1 MKFINQLGIFLV
13 LAICWSGFV
22 CANVDDAETGPKAV
36 VEKAANDVISTLD
49 NERDSIRNDPDKV
62 YSLVNELILPHFDF
76 DKMSYFVLGKAWKT
90 ASEQQKLD
98 FQNEFKQLLINTYTT
113 ALLEFS
119 TEEKI
124 LYKDVKVSP
133 KNNNVAI
140 VPTEIRQKGT
150 APIGVTYRMY
160 RTEGQWRIYD
170 VIIDGVSLVTNYR
183 ANFAGEVRSNG
194 LDGLISSLNEHNRPK
209 DVVTIQPAASKTN

>member
-1 MKFINQLGIFLV
+1 MKFINQLGTFLV

-22 CANVDDAETGPKAV
+22 YASVEDTKSGPKAV

-49 NERDSIRNDPDKV
+49 TEGESIRNDPDKV

-76 DKMSYFVLGKAWKT
+76 DKMSYFVLGKVWKT

-119 TEEKI
+119 SEEKI
-124 LYKDVKVSP
+124 IYKDVKVSP
-133 KNNNVAI
+133 KNKNVAI

-150 APIGVTYRMY
+150 NSIDVTYRMY
-160 RTEGQWRIYD
+160 RTGDHWRIYD

-183 ANFAGEVRSNG
+183 ANFAGEMRSNG
-194 LDGLISSLNEHNRPK
+194 LDGLIRSLSEHNQPN
-209 DVVTIQPAASKTN
+209 DVVTIQPAAAKTN

>member
-1 MKFINQLGIFLV
+1 MKFIKQLGIFLV
-13 LAICWSGFV
+13 LAICWSGIV
-22 CANVDDAETGPKAV
+22 YANAGDTGAGPKAV

-49 NERDSIRNDPDKV
+49 NEGESIRNDPDKV
-62 YSLVNELILPHFDF
+62 YGLVNELILPHFDF
-76 DKMSYFVLGKAWKT
+76 DKMSYFVLGKVWKT

-119 TEEKI
+119 SEEKI
-124 LYKDVKVSP
+124 IYKDVKVSP
-133 KNNNVAI
+133 KNKNVAI

-150 APIGVTYRMY
+150 NPIDVTYRMY
-160 RTEGQWRIYD
+160 RTGDQWRIYD

-194 LDGLISSLNEHNRPK
+194 LDGLIRSLGEHNQPN
-209 DVVTIQPAASKTN
+209 DVVTIQPAAAKTN